1 MSSQEI
7 LHQAF
12 WPGRR
17 SPNPLKKIARSSLA
31 WLPWVLTVLAIWLLA
46 RMLISDPSLIPSPL
60 DVGSQAIT
68 QLQEGTLQ
76 KHWLASTARVLLG
89 VFLGVLAALPVG
101 FVLGWH
107 RAARECIS
115 PALNFFRA
123 LPPIALIPLVI
134 VYFGIGETAKILVL
148 FYASFFTSVIVIYEG
163 ISHISPIYLNVA
175 RTLGATERELFVK
188 VILPLAL
195 PHILTA
201 TRVALGVSWMTLV
214 ASEMIAAQ
222 HGLGAMIQLA
232 ASYFQ
237 LDVIY
242 LGIIV
247 IGLTALAMDV
257 LLVRASARLIG
268 WQEKVRS

>member
-1 MSSQEI
+1 MSSQKI
-7 LHQAF
+7 LHQPF
-12 WPGRR
+12 DQGRR
-17 SPNPLKKIARSSLA
+17 SPTNLKEIAHPSLT
-31 WLPWVLTVLAIWLLA
+31 WFPWVFTVLATWILA
-46 RMLISDPSLIPSPL
+46 RLLISDPSLIPSPL

-68 QLQEGTLQ
+68 LLQEGALQ
-76 KHWLASTARVLLG
+76 KHWMASAARVLIG
-89 VFLGVLAALPVG
+89 VFLGVLVALPVG
-101 FVLGWH
+101 FVLGWY
-107 RAARECIS
+107 RAARKFVS

-134 VYFGIGETAKILVL
+134 IYFGIGESAKILVL
-148 FYASFFTSVIVIYEG
+148 FYASFFTSIIVIYEG

-175 RTLGATERELFVK
+175 RMLGATDRELFVK
-188 VILPLAL
+188 VVLPLAL

-214 ASEMIAAQ
+214 AAEMIAAQ

-247 IGLTALAMDV
+247 IGFTALVMDV
-257 LLVRASARLIG
+257 FLVRVSARLID